1 MGALDEWGRLIA
13 EAAEAAGIEWS
24 ICHSD
29 GRYLYQFTAVDENG
43 TPARMLLTPGDFARA
58 LGVEWDWRGGR

>member
-1 MGALDEWGRLIA
+1 MGYLDALGEAIA
-13 EAAEAAGIEWS
+13 AAAAEAEIEWT

-43 TPARMLLTPGDFARA
+43 TPSRMLLTPGEFARA
-58 LGVEWDWRGGR
+58 LGVEWPEPFAA